1 MANWIKKAINPAHKG
16 ALRAK
21 AKRMGMK
28 GTGPI
33 PATIM
38 GKLEHSSNP
47 ITRKQANLAKTLK
60 GMH

>member
-1 MANWIKKAINPAHKG
+1 MAKHWIKGAIKHPG

-28 GTGPI
+28 GSGPI
-33 PATIM
+33 PATVL
-38 GKLEHSSNP
+38 GRLEHSSNP
-47 ITRKQANLAKTLK
+47 TTRRQANLAKTLK

>member
-1 MANWIKKAINPAHKG
+1 MAKKWIAGAIKHPG

-21 AKRMGMK
+21 ARRMGMK
-28 GTGPI
+28 GAGPI

-47 ITRKQANLAKTLK
+47 TTRKQADLARTLK

>member
-1 MANWIKKAINPAHKG
+1 MAKHWIAKATAKHKG

-21 AKRMGMK
+21 AKRLGMR
-28 GTGPI
+28 GSGPI

-47 ITRKQANLAKTLK
+47 TTRKQANLARTLK

>member
-1 MANWIKKAINPAHKG
+1 MAKRFIAKAIEHPG

-28 GTGPI
+28 GSGPI

-38 GKLEHSSNP
+38 SKLSHSTNP
-47 ITRKQANLAKTLK
+47 TTRKEVSLAKTLK
-60 GMH
+60 SFHH